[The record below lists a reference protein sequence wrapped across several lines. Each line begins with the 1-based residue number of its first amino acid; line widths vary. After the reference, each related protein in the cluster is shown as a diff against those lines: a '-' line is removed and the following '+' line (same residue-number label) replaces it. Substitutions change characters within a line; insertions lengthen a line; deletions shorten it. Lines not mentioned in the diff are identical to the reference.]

1 MKQIIASLALLFG
14 VGFAAAGSDLQEAV
28 DLWLSG
34 NDAESLPILSKLAKS
49 GDTDA
54 RLLLAQIEVTDKGP
68 SPYRLSLSK
77 QQARDLFRQVDE
89 TSPFATS
96 WLTVEAQSGD
106 PLAAA
111 LLRARSADPDPEVIL
126 QLAALGEHQA
136 TDHPS
141 RIVSLYGTPEDRQT
155 LANSPHL
162 LSELAPYVAYLSD
175 TPEPRGDG
183 LAALRHI
190 IGRTEGIDANDAETL
205 GIAGL
210 LALGFGFGDAS
221 PANRWYKPVQEWV
234 MTAPETRPI
243 ANLCNAQ
250 CGSQAP
256 ACGMA
261 MMALAG
267 GYFEVI
273 RIDSPLEKLIPQKV
287 FLDSKRAQLMTLR
300 RAALAR
306 SETNNPP
313 GLNEIAAFSQCAAD
327 LVQQERQAYRKLK

>member
-1 MKQIIASLALLFG
+1 MKQIIASFALLFG
-14 VGFAAAGSDLQEAV
+14 VGFAAAGSDLQDAI
-28 DLWLSG
+28 DLWLGG
-34 NDAESLPILSKLAKS
+34 NDADSLPVLSKLAKS
-49 GDTDA
+49 GDSDA

-96 WLTVEAQSGD
+96 WLTVEAQGGD
-106 PLAAA
+106 PRAAA
-111 LLRARSADPDPEVIL
+111 LLRARSAEPEVIAE
-126 QLAALGEHQA
+126 LAALGERQA
-136 TDHPS
+136 MDHPS
-141 RIVSLYGTPEDRQT
+141 RIVSLYGTAQDRQM
-155 LANSPHL
+155 LAQSPHL

-175 TPEPRGDG
+175 MPEPRGDG

-190 IGRTEGIDANDAETL
+190 TGREDGIDAQDADTL
-205 GIAGL
+205 GMAGL

-221 PANRWYKPVQEWV
+221 RANRWHKAVQDWV

-250 CGSQAP
+250 CGSQAS

-267 GYFEVI
+267 GYYEVI
-273 RIDSPLEKLIPQKV
+273 RIDSPLEKLIPQDT
-287 FLDSKRAQLMTLR
+287 FLNSQRAQLMTLR

-313 GLNEIAAFSQCAAD
+313 ELSKIAAYSQCAAD
-327 LVQQERQAYRKLK
+327 LIQQERQAYR